1 MKKQARELTPKGSV
15 EQGRRGQA
23 HRLKDGALEG
33 RSDEGLLEQRQGKGG
48 EVDDSEAS
56 PNEAE
61 LQSGCRGGGKGK
73 ASDARWPGLLFGG
86 RLACLVVLSQSVQ
99 LGTEQTGYIS
109 SGSRN
114 SLREKKRFNLR
125 KNQLLLA
132 RNSVTSQFGSSP
144 APNVH
149 FQFLEVLL
157 VLYIPCITII

>member
-23 HRLKDGALEG
+23 HWLKDGALEG

-114 SLREKKRFNLR
+114 SLREKKNDLISEKISCYWLETQSLLNLGLPLP
-125 KNQLLLA
+125 QM
-132 RNSVTSQFGSSP
+132 FSS
-144 APNVH
+144 N
-149 FQFLEVLL
+149 F
-157 VLYIPCITII
+157 